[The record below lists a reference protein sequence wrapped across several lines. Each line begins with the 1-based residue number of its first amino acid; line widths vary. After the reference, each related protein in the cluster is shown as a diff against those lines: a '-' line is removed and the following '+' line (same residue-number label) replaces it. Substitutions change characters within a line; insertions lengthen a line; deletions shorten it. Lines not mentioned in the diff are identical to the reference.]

1 MFEPREIV
9 TSRTR
14 VGEGSLSAPTLAALR
29 RRSADLP
36 EGCAFR
42 FVERGGA
49 AAPSFNAED
58 TLAALAHFDAV
69 VYPWAVHEDGNV
81 KCYQPDLLPE
91 ALRDASD
98 AAFEVSIF
106 LFSCGQSD

>member
-1 MFEPREIV
+1 M

-42 FVERGGA
+42 FVERGGVK
-49 AAPSFNAED
+49 APSFNAED

-69 VYPWAVHEDGNV
+69 VYPWAVHESGNV
-81 KCYQPDLLPE
+81 ECYQPDLLPE

-98 AAFEVSIF
+98 AAFEVRVILF
-106 LFSCGQSD
+106 LFSSGQSD

>member
-1 MFEPREIV
+1 M
-9 TSRTR
+9 
-14 VGEGSLSAPTLAALR
+14 SAPTLAALR

-69 VYPWAVHEDGNV
+69 VYPWAVHEDRERRV
-81 KCYQPDLLPE
+81 LPAGSFAGGVTGRE
-91 ALRDASD
+91 
-98 AAFEVSIF
+98 
-106 LFSCGQSD
+106 